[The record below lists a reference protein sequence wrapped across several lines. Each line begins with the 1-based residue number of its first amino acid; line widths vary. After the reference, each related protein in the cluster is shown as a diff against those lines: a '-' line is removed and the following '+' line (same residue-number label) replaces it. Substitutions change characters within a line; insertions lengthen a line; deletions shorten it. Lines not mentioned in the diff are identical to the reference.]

1 MSLKTINLGFHFLL
15 ELAALAALAY
25 WGFNIGE
32 NWLVKILLGVGV
44 PFLGAL
50 VWGVFRVP
58 NDPGPA
64 VVAVPGFI
72 RLIIEWGLFGLA
84 AAGLFA
90 AGAHTLGW
98 AFLIAAVINYAIMYA
113 RVLSLLQQR

>member
-15 ELAALAALAY
+15 ELAALGALAY
-25 WGFNIGE
+25 WGFATSEG
-32 NWLVKILLGVGV
+32 WLMKIMLGVGA
-44 PFLGAL
+44 PLLGA
-50 VWGVFRVP
+50 VIWGVFRVP

-64 VVAVPGFI
+64 VVAVPGLV

-90 AGAHTLGW
+90 AGARTWGW
-98 AFLIAAVINYAIMYA
+98 MFLIAAAINYAIMYE
-113 RVLSLLQQR
+113 RVLWLLRR